1 MKPVRGSDRAPSKAP
16 NLKNKKNLRLTCS
29 ALVSYEPVTS
39 DSDRGKSTDPRPA
52 QKRRRAEG
60 SPSAPIKVKG
70 QDNWKLMPVSS
81 ITALE
86 NMLDLSILET
96 IASMRTE
103 KKESQEHLNI
113 MKNRFLAQCAQL
125 KVPVQKQH
133 DLGRSSHRHQE
144 ESKKSVVG
152 KTTLSTL
159 EEDLKAVVCAVEKS
173 RGADCLFTASV
184 HHDERQDGGCGGE
197 SERGGY
203 LHWGHIEMIRLTI
216 NRKMDSRTTFA
227 RWRISGPYKPIT
239 RKGLGQRMGGG
250 KGAIDHYVTPV
261 RYGRLIVEV
270 MSRESLADMQK
281 EQAEMEQNNQNPWT
295 FKQIARGTMLGIRKA
310 L

>member
-16 NLKNKKNLRLTCS
+16 NLKNKKKSDKMTKQ
-29 ALVSYEPVTS
+29 ATEQQEPVTS

-159 EEDLKAVVCAVEKS
+159 EEDLKAVVCAVEKAEEQTVS
-173 RGADCLFTASV
+173 LQHQCTMMRDKMEDVEEKAKEILQMSEQTVLNLPRVPPQKDETILETRLRKMIPDGDCEATA
-184 HHDERQDGGCGGE
+184 RKLGKILQE
-197 SERGGY
+197 SEAVQDAQALLLQAHRQADQLFNPGF
-203 LHWGHIEMIRLTI
+203 TP
-216 NRKMDSRTTFA
+216 
-227 RWRISGPYKPIT
+227 ISSAPCS
-239 RKGLGQRMGGG
+239 
-250 KGAIDHYVTPV
+250 D
-261 RYGRLIVEV
+261 
-270 MSRESLADMQK
+270 
-281 EQAEMEQNNQNPWT
+281 
-295 FKQIARGTMLGIRKA
+295 
-310 L
+310 